1 MTNDFISSG
10 LNTTSAE
17 DQVQIEA
24 ASWIAQLDNGKLS
37 ALDKLALAEW
47 MARSPR
53 HKQVLTHL
61 TKIWGGIDLVFDDV
75 IIPETKVSFWRVVR
89 SWIWVR
95 PAHFITSVTASLAML
110 LLVSFVVT
118 ANLKTQLPENFQ
130 VYQAAKGNNASH
142 DLSDGSI
149 LHLNTDTLVE
159 VKFTKN
165 TRILR
170 LLRGEAYFE
179 VAKDSSRPFHVY
191 AGESRVAAIGTAF
204 SVKLHGERVDV
215 IVREG
220 KVRFDRVED
229 INGKSLVEVEKSVK
243 IDTPVFMEAGQSME
257 FEESIQKVVQVD
269 ETFLDKNLA
278 WQRGEMI
285 FSGESL
291 ETVVDEM
298 NRYSAK
304 TIVISDRDLRSEL
317 VSGTFK
323 SDDIPAILDAFEF
336 TMGISVDEND
346 RKVYLS
352 R

>member
-1 MTNDFISSG
+1 M
-10 LNTTSAE
+10 
-17 DQVQIEA
+17 
-24 ASWIAQLDNGKLS
+24 AQLDNGKLS

-53 HKQVLTHL
+53 HKQVLNHMAEM
-61 TKIWGGIDLVFDDV
+61 WGGIDIVLDEV
-75 IIPETKVSFWRVVR
+75 IIPKSNASFWRVIK

-95 PAHFITSVTASLAML
+95 PAHFMASATALLAMFFI
-110 LLVSFVVT
+110 VGFVFT
-118 ANLKTQLPENFQ
+118 SNLKNQMPSNYQ
-130 VYQAAKGNNASH
+130 VYQVAKGNKANH
-142 DLSDGSI
+142 ELNDGSV

-159 VKFTKN
+159 VHYTKD

-170 LLRGEAYFE
+170 LLRGEAFFE

-204 SVKLHGERVDV
+204 SVKLQDSRVNV

-220 KVRFDRVED
+220 KVRFDRVEE
-229 INGKSLVEVEKSVK
+229 ISGKSLVEAEKSVK

-257 FEESIQKVVQVD
+257 FKEQIQKVAQVD

-285 FSGESL
+285 FSGDSL
-291 ETVVDEM
+291 EAVVDEM
-298 NRYSAK
+298 NRYSTK
-304 TIVISDRDLRSEL
+304 TIVISDRDLRSL
-317 VSGTFK
+317 RVSGTFK
-323 SDDIPAILDAFEF
+323 SNDIPAILSALEL
-336 TMGISVDEND
+336 TMDIDVDD
-346 RKVYLS
+346 IGQKIYLS